1 MRLLSKLPH
10 VGWREVIKAL
20 RKKGFFVTHQ
30 RGSHIYLTDK
40 DRKHK
45 VTVPRHDP
53 LKTGTLLSIIEQA
66 GMTKDEFIY
75 LLR

>member
-1 MRLLSKLPH
+1 MRSPYKKLPH
-10 VGWREVIKAL
+10 VGWREVIRAL
-20 RKKGFFVTHQ
+20 RTRGFFVTHQ

-53 LKTGTLLSIIEQA
+53 IKTGTLLSIIEQA
-66 GMTKDEFIY
+66 GLTRDEFISM
-75 LLR
+75 L